1 MTKQQYDERA
11 TELLEQH
18 REKILAL
25 QKEFM
30 EKYDEFKSGDIVKS
44 REGYRA
50 YLKVRRVEFKV
61 DRSKV
66 LVLLHC
72 ISTNKDGEVYNRSY
86 ERIVKADSVTS
97 KGLRK

>member
-30 EKYDEFKSGDIVKS
+30 EKYEEFKPGDIVKS

-50 YLKVRRVEFKV
+50 YLKVRRVEIKT

-86 ERIVKADSVTS
+86 ERIVKADSVIS

>member
-1 MTKQQYDERA
+1 
-11 TELLEQH
+11 LLEQH

-30 EKYDEFKSGDIVKS
+30 EKYDEFKPGDIVKS

-50 YLKVRRVEFKV
+50 YLKVRRVEIKT

-66 LVLLHC
+66 LVVLHC
-72 ISTNKDGEVYNRSY
+72 TSTNKNGEIYNRSY